1 MRKHALALSLVIFCF
16 AVPRLGLGQINQ
28 EQEDRAEMRSIDR
41 EHDRILKIHPLHPG
55 EIFLSYEKVRA
66 PGVSNEFGLSY
77 LYKVHVK
84 GDGWLTNAK
93 DVMGI
98 GVRMSQRRYTSNKRQ
113 APFGFFHG
121 PMFQYRFMVFERNVF
136 ELPPEEMQARYIGR
150 MYQNV
155 LDLSYHLGYQF
166 QLGRHFTTEV
176 SGGLGARAKF
186 GIARNG
192 GELMEGIMIGHVLRA
207 DEGSVLTAGPSP
219 QLNFA
224 IGYSF

>member
-1 MRKHALALSLVIFCF
+1 MKNFSFTFALVILCV
-16 AVPRLGLGQINQ
+16 AIPRLGLGQVIQ
-28 EQEDRAEMRSIDR
+28 EQEDRGEMRNIDR
-41 EHDRILKIHPLHPG
+41 AHDRILKIHPLHYG
-55 EIFLSYEKVRA
+55 EIFVSYEKVRT
-66 PGVSNEFGLSY
+66 PDVSNEFGLSY
-77 LYKVHVK
+77 LYKLHMK
-84 GDGWLTNAK
+84 GEGWSTNMK

-98 GVRMSQRRYTSNKRQ
+98 GVRMSQRHYPSKKLR

-121 PMFQYRFMVFERNVF
+121 PMFQYRFIVFERNVF
-136 ELPPEEMQARYIGR
+136 DLPPEEMQARYIGR

-166 QLGRHFTTEV
+166 QLGRHFTTEL

-192 GELMEGIMIGHVLRA
+192 GELMQNIMIGHVVRA
-207 DEGSVLTAGPSP
+207 DEGSVLTVGPSP